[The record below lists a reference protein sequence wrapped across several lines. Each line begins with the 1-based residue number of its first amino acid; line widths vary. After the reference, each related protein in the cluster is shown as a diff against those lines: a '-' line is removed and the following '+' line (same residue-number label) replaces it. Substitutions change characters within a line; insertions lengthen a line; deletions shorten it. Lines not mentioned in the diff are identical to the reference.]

1 MIRTALALV
10 VLAMLSLPVVAQ
22 DRAASLADIRSE
34 IAALGA
40 EIAALRSEYVST
52 GAVARFGGTDA
63 LARMDAIEAAL
74 TRLTAQTEDLQFR
87 IDRIVRD
94 ATNRLGDL
102 EFRLT
107 ELEGGDIGALGPT
120 REVGAEAPP
129 APDPAP
135 APATGSA
142 PGAVPAPARGQAEFD
157 RAREVLGQGDF
168 RAAADLLAAYATA
181 NPSDPLSG
189 EALFL
194 RGEALEALD
203 DLTGAARAYLDSFS
217 GYPDG
222 MRAPDALFRLGLT
235 LATLGQR
242 HEACLT
248 LAEVGARY
256 PASLVS
262 GEAMAT
268 MARLDCL

>member
-1 MIRTALALV
+1 VIRTAI
-10 VLAMLSLPVVAQ
+10 VLAVLATLPVPAAAQ
-22 DRAASLADIRSE
+22 DRAESLADIRSE

-52 GAVARFGGTDA
+52 GTVARFGGTDA

-74 TRLTAQTEDLQFR
+74 TLLTAQTEDLQFR

-102 EFRLT
+102 EFRVT

-120 REVGAEAPP
+120 REVGAEVAPTP
-129 APDPAP
+129 PPE
-135 APATGSA
+135 TGPA
-142 PGAVPAPARGQAEFD
+142 PGAAPAPARGQAEFD

-168 RAAADLLAAYATA
+168 RAAADLLAAYAAA

-235 LATLGQR
+235 LVTLGQR

-248 LAEVGARY
+248 LAEVGVRY
-256 PASLVS
+256 PDSVVSAEAS
-262 GEAMAT
+262 AT
-268 MARLDCL
+268 RARLDCP